1 MEDGEL
7 IEWVEKNSGTL
18 QQWISLMQFGKAT
31 FEKKPALAMEL
42 IVREAERNR
51 CGLPNWCVADRVCE
65 LMRQLGWEFYISG

>member
-42 IVREAERNR
+42 IVREAGASMWITELVR
-51 CGLPNWCVADRVCE
+51 C
-65 LMRQLGWEFYISG
+65 